1 MLSSA
6 KTLET
11 DLKKANAEM
20 AAELRMI
27 FECKDDPLSLL
38 AELLVA
44 EEVKEF
50 FAADTDVD
58 KLKELTDLLYVAYQ
72 FAEVKGWDLD
82 EAFRR
87 VHYSNLSK
95 VGKDGRALYREDGKV
110 LKGPNY
116 QPPDLHDLVNVE

>member
-1 MLSSA
+1 MK
-6 KTLET
+6 KT
-11 DLKKANAEM
+11 NAEM
-20 AAELRMI
+20 AQEFRLI
-27 FECKDDPLSLL
+27 FECEDNALL

-44 EEVKEF
+44 EEATEF

-87 VHYSNLSK
+87 VHYSNMSK
-95 VGKDGRALYREDGKV
+95 IGPDGRVLYRDDGKV
-110 LKGPNY
+110 LKGPSY
-116 QPPDLHDLVNVE
+116 QPPDLHDLVNAE